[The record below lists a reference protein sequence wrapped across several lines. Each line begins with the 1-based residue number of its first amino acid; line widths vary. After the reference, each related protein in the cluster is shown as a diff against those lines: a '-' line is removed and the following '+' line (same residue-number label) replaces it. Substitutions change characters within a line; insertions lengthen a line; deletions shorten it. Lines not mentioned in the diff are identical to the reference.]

1 MMTTVVM
8 VVIVVVVVIVVIVV
22 VMVIVVV
29 VVAVLLTVPKVC
41 LVRVSRWLELNLQE
55 VYLRYLNQF
64 TFINQKHFYQ
74 DDKARYFWK

>member
-1 MMTTVVM
+1 MTTTMVM
-8 VVIVVVVVIVVIVV
+8 VVVDVVDVVVVVL
-22 VMVIVVV
+22 
-29 VVAVLLTVPKVC
+29 AVHLTIPKVC

-64 TFINQKHFYQ
+64 TVFNQKHFYP

>member
-1 MMTTVVM
+1 MTTTMVMM
-8 VVIVVVVVIVVIVV
+8 VVDVVVVL
-22 VMVIVVV
+22 
-29 VVAVLLTVPKVC
+29 AVHLTIPKVC

-64 TFINQKHFYQ
+64 TFINQKHFYP

>member
-1 MMTTVVM
+1 MMTTMVMMVVVM
-8 VVIVVVVVIVVIVV
+8 VVVVVAVL
-22 VMVIVVV
+22 
-29 VVAVLLTVPKVC
+29 AVLLTVPKVC

-64 TFINQKHFYQ
+64 TFINQKHFYP

>member
-1 MMTTVVM
+1 MMTTMVM
-8 VVIVVVVVIVVIVV
+8 VV
-22 VMVIVVV
+22 VMVEVVMV
-29 VVAVLLTVPKVC
+29 VLLTVPKVC

-64 TFINQKHFYQ
+64 TFINQKHFYP

>member
-1 MMTTVVM
+1 MTTTMVMVVVVM
-8 VVIVVVVVIVVIVV
+8 VVVVVVVVL
-22 VMVIVVV
+22 
-29 VVAVLLTVPKVC
+29 AVLLTVPKVC

-64 TFINQKHFYQ
+64 TFINQKHFYP

>member
-1 MMTTVVM
+1 MTTTMVMM
-8 VVIVVVVVIVVIVV
+8 VVDVVVVL
-22 VMVIVVV
+22 
-29 VVAVLLTVPKVC
+29 AVHLTIPKVC